1 MTAKEHVK
9 FIDGKPIQVPRHGG
23 RDARRWRRAVA
34 NSAAKPPSPE
44 LRTFSFPLD
53 CELPTAAFGA
63 ANALYNTAEG
73 TGPGSL
79 LNLLLRLHLAGVG
92 LFQGVKEAESFRNAA
107 AFPDAAF
114 TLAIQRELGLNIPKL
129 TPRNLLNV
137 LKTVPRGDAPAFDV
151 PTVANRIHA
160 SCFGKRMDDRTDTA
174 IRMFFERIAE
184 PIIRYATDYKD
195 LASKATSIL
204 ESIGERVREMAP
216 SAPSLAITLTASGN
230 DLPLYYT
237 GEVDPVEAEEPREFW
252 LHHVIAC
259 LLRKNPDAK
268 PGEVQDAVLSM
279 NNNALSKLFGVA
291 LFDGKGADGALRKMT
306 VSQLQQALGVPADRL
321 SDLEALRDAIQAI
334 QSPPLFDER
343 HYADYRPA
351 VGGKLRSWIANYLTR
366 LEILQKQLE
375 SIGDPALPET
385 IDPEIELIAS
395 GLRLQIDDVRGMVRD
410 RHAVASKALECVRSL
425 RGHTT
430 DRRPIESAVAL
441 DRHLN
446 SIRDLQGHLE
456 SIANQVRQ
464 LLEREGFERLHPWAT
479 ALEAGDAG
487 LFALPRISGGTDDVT
502 KVLAELSASTT
513 RLLANVERLRGV
525 VGSSS
530 GCERLAGVLSAYEQD
545 ERVRARALPGRSL
558 TDSQVAE
565 LAKRRLLS
573 SIARLA
579 SRLSPS
585 PAAILWHLLERL
597 LVDDSGPSKKTERV
611 FNRLRYNRQGR
622 LYVSPWSPA
631 RHEPLAIRW
640 SEFGSRGWVDD
651 IDRLVEM
658 TRQSLRVKPSGE
670 ALQDYIEA
678 LRFAAQLNID
688 GTVDT
693 LPTALVTASI
703 DLNGLLLHQ
712 RLENVLAGP
721 TLDRKALSLLLTF
734 LGSNL
739 AKVKFAARRSQ
750 FIVRHKF
757 SRVGQDDLLYVPKAR
772 TWSMPAKYRDAR
784 GVIGQL
790 IRHEQ
795 LIPAEGVISVPEVF
809 LKCVA
814 MPLETGVGHLL
825 KQLPHDWYLPVDF
838 RASLLPSISGLPVGK
853 DSVRNPANARRLIT
867 SQAARLRGP
876 STYLNQLSDMFLPNK
891 TESKEWML
899 ILDWVY
905 RSRIVIDGDGVS
917 IVAEL
922 ERCRPRV
929 AVPIEDKSSN
939 NDVLQLFDR
948 IVAVDL
954 GERQIGYAVFDVNS
968 SLSVEQPGPV
978 NDPIT
983 GKPAV
988 GALRVPG
995 VRQLIGTVRTHR
1007 GRQAGNTKL
1016 KQNFDT
1022 RLAQHR
1028 ENVTAEITQRI
1039 EALCSR
1045 FNAFPV
1051 LESSVVNFQTGS
1063 RQLDLVYGD
1072 VVRTFAFSDVKAHQ
1086 AKRSE
1091 HWLGADKWVHPYLMA
1106 GEYDE
1111 ATRKRGGKAKPL
1123 NLFPGATV
1131 NPAGTSQTC
1140 VHCARNAVE
1149 ALKSLGEGKITVGHG
1164 GTVVT
1169 SLGLLVIMRG
1179 TNYPEHEFK
1188 QARRRKLNLPLN
1200 VPLSPGTYPTPEVMT
1215 ALRRTMRQ
1223 KNPHVMARD
1232 TTQSRFQC
1240 TFGDCGATYH
1250 ADEGAAI
1257 NIGRKFFRE
1266 RIDRKASLAKLE
1278 AAS

>member
-1 MTAKEHVK
+1 VKVKNHVR
-9 FIDGKPIQVPRHGG
+9 FTGGTPTTVPRHGG
-23 RDARRWRRAVA
+23 RAARKWRRAVA
-34 NSAAKPPSPE
+34 NSAARPPRPE
-44 LRTFSFPLD
+44 LRTFSFPLE
-53 CELPTAAFGA
+53 CELPLDAFVS
-63 ANALYNTAEG
+63 ANVLYNTIEG

-92 LFQGVKEAESFRNAA
+92 LFQGVKEAESFRNSA

-114 TLAIQRELGLNIPKL
+114 ASAIHQEVGLDIPKL

-137 LKTVPRGDAPAFDV
+137 LKTVPRGDALSFDV
-151 PTVANRIHA
+151 PTVANRLHA
-160 SCFGKRMDDRTDTA
+160 SCFGKRMDDRTDA
-174 IRMFFERIAE
+174 SLRSFFETIAR
-184 PIIRYATDYKD
+184 PIVRHATDYKD
-195 LASKATSIL
+195 LASKAVSIL
-204 ESIGERVREMAP
+204 EEIGEVVRAVAP

-230 DLPLYYT
+230 DLPLYFT
-237 GEVDPVEAEEPREFW
+237 GEVESVGVDEPREFW
-252 LHHVIAC
+252 LHHVVAC

-279 NNNALSKLFGVA
+279 NNNALSKLFGVS
-291 LFDGKGADGALRKMT
+291 LFDGKGADGLLRGMS
-306 VSQLQQALGVPADRL
+306 VPQLQQVLGAPAARL
-321 SDLEALRDAIQAI
+321 SDLAALRDAIQSI
-334 QSPPLFDER
+334 PSPPLFDEQ

-366 LEILQKQLE
+366 LETLDRQLE
-375 SIGDPALPET
+375 SIGAPLLPEVV
-385 IDPEIELIAS
+385 DPEIELIAS
-395 GLRLQIDDVRGMVRD
+395 GLRLSIDDLRNMVRD
-410 RHAVASKALECVRSL
+410 RHAVAGRALECIRAL
-425 RGHTT
+425 RGRLQG
-430 DRRPIESAVAL
+430 RRPIECAVAL

-456 SIANQVRQ
+456 SVANQVRQ
-464 LLEREGFERLHPWAT
+464 LLEREGFERLRPWAT

-487 LFALPRISGGTDDVT
+487 LFALPRISGGTDDVAKT
-502 KVLAELSASTT
+502 LSELSASTT
-513 RLLANVERLRGV
+513 RLLTSVERLRGI
-525 VGSSS
+525 VGES
-530 GCERLAGVLSAYEQD
+530 GGSERLSRVLGAYEQD
-545 ERVRARALPGRSL
+545 ERLRARALPGRSL
-558 TDSQVAE
+558 SETQVAE
-565 LAKRRLLS
+565 LAKRRFLS
-573 SIARLA
+573 SLARLA
-579 SRLSPS
+579 GRLSPA
-585 PAAILWHLLERL
+585 PADELWHLLAPL
-597 LVDDSGPSKKTERV
+597 LVDDSGPSKKTERT

-631 RHEPLAIRW
+631 RHEPLAVRW
-640 SEFGSRGWVDD
+640 TEFA
-651 IDRLVEM
+651 DRDWALDLDRFVET
-658 TRQSLRVKPSGE
+658 TRQRLREKPSGE
-670 ALQDYIEA
+670 SLQDYIET
-678 LRFAAQLNID
+678 LRFAAQLDID
-688 GTVDT
+688 GAAGDM
-693 LPTALVTASI
+693 PTARITSSV
-703 DLNGLLLHQ
+703 DLSGLMLHQ
-712 RLENVLAGP
+712 RLENALAAP
-721 TLDRKALSLLLTF
+721 TLDRKALSHLLTF

-739 AKVKFAARRSQ
+739 AKVKFAARRTQ

-757 SRVGQDDLLYVPKAR
+757 SRVGQDDLLYVPKAKA
-772 TWSMPAKYRDAR
+772 WNMPAKYRDAK

-790 IRHEQ
+790 IRQEQ
-795 LIPAEGVISVPEVF
+795 LVPVEGVVSVADVF
-809 LKCVA
+809 ANCA
-814 MPLETGVGHLL
+814 SMPLETGVGHLL

-838 RASLLPSISGLPVGK
+838 RQSLLPKVSGLPVGK
-853 DSVRNPANARRLIT
+853 DSVRNPANARKLVA
-867 SQAARLRGP
+867 SQAAKLRGP
-876 STYLNQLSDMFLPNK
+876 STYLNQLSDMFLPRK
-891 TESKEWML
+891 TEAKEWML

-905 RSRIVIDGDGVS
+905 QSRIVVKDDGIE
-917 IVAEL
+917 IVGEL
-922 ERCRPRV
+922 DRCQPRV

-939 NDVLQLFDR
+939 DDVIALFDR
-948 IVAVDL
+948 IVAIDL
-954 GERQIGYAVFDVNS
+954 GERQIGYAVFDVKDNLS
-968 SLSVEQPGPV
+968 TDRAEPLTDSL
-978 NDPIT
+978 T
-983 GKPAV
+983 AKPAF

-995 VRQLIGTVRTHR
+995 VRQLIGAVRSHR

-1039 EALCSR
+1039 EALCAR

-1072 VVRTFAFSDVKAHQ
+1072 VVRTYTYSDVKAHQ
-1086 AKRSE
+1086 SKRSE

-1140 VHCARNAVE
+1140 VQCARNAVE
-1149 ALKSLGEGKITVGHG
+1149 TLKSLGDGKITVGHG

-1169 SLGLLVIMRG
+1169 PAGVLVIMRG
-1179 TNYPEHEFK
+1179 TSYPDHEFK

-1200 VPLSPGTYPTPEVMT
+1200 VPLSPGTYPALEVMT

-1223 KNPHVMARD
+1223 KNPYVMARD

-1240 TFGDCGATYH
+1240 TFADCGATYH

-1266 RIDRKASLAKLE
+1266 RIDRKASQAELARE
-1278 AAS
+1278 